1 MPKPAER
8 KMLTITQNQIF
19 ICFSKRVASE
29 LGEPTALYNVSREV
43 ALQRDRSALIEED
56 LHRRGERA
64 ASASV
69 SRTASTCDR
78 STPGNQARNS
88 SMDAP
93 SLRFSKSAA
102 IGTRVP
108 RKTHAPPTRSG
119 CRSTAS
125 QFSQVLITCPTLV
138 SRRLTPEAGRLSANY
153 RSVRDEFQ
161 FVFRPKLMIKTM
173 TRRLRRWLQLV
184 TK

>member
-119 CRSTAS
+119 CSLDGLAILPGAHNT
-125 QFSQVLITCPTLV
+125 PHP
-138 SRRLTPEAGRLSANY
+138 RLCSPN
-153 RSVRDEFQ
+153 VPDEFQ
-161 FVFRPKLMIKTM
+161 FVFRPKLMTS
-173 TRRLRRWLQLV
+173 LGA
-184 TK
+184 

>member
-19 ICFSKRVASE
+19 ICFPKESPANW
-29 LGEPTALYNVSREV
+29 GEPTALYNVSREV
-43 ALQRDRSALIEED
+43 APQRDWSALIEED

-102 IGTRVP
+102 TGTRVP
-108 RKTHAPPTRSG
+108 RKTHAPLTLSE

-125 QFSQVLITCPTLV
+125 QFSQVPITCLTLV
-138 SRRLTPEAGRLSANY
+138 SACLT
-153 RSVRDEFQ
+153 
-161 FVFRPKLMIKTM
+161 
-173 TRRLRRWLQLV
+173 TRASPAAPFGWLCLQ
-184 TK
+184 